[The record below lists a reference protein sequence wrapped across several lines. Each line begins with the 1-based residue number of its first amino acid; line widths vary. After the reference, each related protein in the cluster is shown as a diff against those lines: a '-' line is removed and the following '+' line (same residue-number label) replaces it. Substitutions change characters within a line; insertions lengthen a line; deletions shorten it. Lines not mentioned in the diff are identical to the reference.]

1 MRFRLKVTFCMI
13 SLMTLLFSIGSCALI
28 SRSFQASL
36 AREQTNATESYQ
48 LLLNTLQ
55 TVGSIQPWTSAAAF
69 SDTLEQIIPQQGSR
83 WAGVLLT
90 CQGKTIYSTGSAAS
104 ALSPP
109 QVLPVDDQSALTH
122 LTDSQGKRYIQ
133 LSRAFSVGS
142 DTVYLTAATDLT
154 HLYDIRARQQTTFY
168 RIFAVMVVICTLL
181 SCTIAYLLT
190 RSLGRLSQAA
200 REIAAGHWDYRVG
213 LNTGDEIGLLARD
226 FDSMAERVEA
236 SVEELQAAMER
247 QEQFVGSFTH
257 ELKTPMTS
265 IIGYA
270 DLLRSQS
277 LSAEE
282 QRDAVNYIFSE
293 GRRLE
298 RLSLTLLNIFA
309 LEDGN
314 LTRSPVSL
322 QELVNDLVVH
332 LRPQYAQ
339 AGIRLHVRCPAGVC
353 LLEGDL
359 HPLPPAQPAGQRP
372 EILRP
377 RRGHLGGRRSSRRTG
392 ACWRCRT
399 TGVASRLD
407 ALNHL
412 TEAFYR
418 VDKSRSRRQ
427 GGAGLGLTL
436 CAKIAAL
443 HDGSIRFD
451 STPSLGTTV
460 LVTLKGDRL

>member
-13 SLMTLLFSIGSCALI
+13 CLMTLLFSIGSCALI
-28 SRSFQASL
+28 SLSFHASL
-36 AREQTNATESYQ
+36 EREQTNATESYQ

-55 TVGSIQPWTSAAAF
+55 TVGSIQPWSSATEF
-69 SDTLEQIIPQQGSR
+69 SETLAQIIPQQGSR
-83 WAGVLLT
+83 WAGILLT
-90 CQGKTIYSTGSAAS
+90 CKDKTIYSYGNAA
-104 ALSPP
+104 AVLSPP
-109 QVLPVDDQSALTH
+109 EAPLEDSYCNLTH
-122 LTDSQGKRYIQ
+122 LTDAQGKRYIQ

-142 DTVYLTAATDLT
+142 DTVYLTAATDLS
-154 HLYDIRARQQTTFY
+154 HIYDIRSRQQTTFY
-168 RIFAVMVVICTLL
+168 WIFALMVGICTLL
-181 SCTIAYLLT
+181 SYTIAYLLT
-190 RSLGRLSQAA
+190 RPLGRLSKAA
-200 REIAAGHWDYRVG
+200 QEIAAGHWNYRVG
-213 LNTGDEIGLLARD
+213 LKTGDEIGLLARD

-236 SVEELQAAMER
+236 SVEALQASMER

-270 DLLRSQS
+270 DLLRSQT
-277 LSAEE
+277 LSPEE

-309 LEDGN
+309 LEDGA
-314 LTRSPVSL
+314 LSRTPVSL
-322 QELVNDLVVH
+322 SDLVTDLVIH

-339 AGIRLHVRCPAGVC
+339 ADIRLRARCQPGVR

-359 HPLPPAQPAGQRP
+359 IRSLLLNLLDNARKAFDQGGDIWVGVRLTEDGCLLTVQDNGRGIPP
-372 EILRP
+372 
-377 RRGHLGGRRSSRRTG
+377 
-392 ACWRCRT
+392 
-399 TGVASRLD
+399 D

-443 HDGSIRFD
+443 HDGSIHFD
-451 STPSLGTTV
+451 STPGIGTTV
-460 LVTLKGDRL
+460 TVTLKGGRP

>member
-36 AREQTNATESYQ
+36 DREQTNATESYQ

-55 TVGSIQPWTSAAAF
+55 TVGSIQPWTSAAEF

-90 CQGKTIYSTGSAAS
+90 CQGKTIYSTSSAAS
-104 ALSPP
+104 ALAPP
-109 QVLPVDDQSALTH
+109 NLLPEDSQSVLTH
-122 LTDSQGKRYIQ
+122 LSDSQGKRYIQ

-154 HLYDIRARQQTTFY
+154 HLYDIRTRQQTTFY

-181 SCTIAYLLT
+181 SYTTAYLLT
-190 RSLGRLSQAA
+190 RPLGRLSQAA

-322 QELVNDLVVH
+322 QELITDLVVH

-339 AGIRLHVRCPAGVC
+339 AGIQLHVRCPAGVC
-353 LLEGDL
+353 MLEGDL
-359 HPLPPAQPAGQRP
+359 IRSLLLNLLDNARKSFDHGGDIWVEVQFTEDGCVLAVQDNG
-372 EILRP
+372 
-377 RRGHLGGRRSSRRTG
+377 RGIP
-392 ACWRCRT
+392 
-399 TGVASRLD
+399 LD

>member
-55 TVGSIQPWTSAAAF
+55 TVGSIQPWTSAAEF

-90 CQGKTIYSTGSAAS
+90 CQGETIYSTGSAAS

-109 QVLPVDDQSALTH
+109 KVGPEDDQSALTH

-181 SCTIAYLLT
+181 SYTIAYLLT
-190 RSLGRLSQAA
+190 RPLGRLSQAA

-213 LNTGDEIGLLARD
+213 LNTGDEIGLLTRD

-282 QRDAVNYIFSE
+282 QRDAMNYIFSE

-322 QELVNDLVVH
+322 QELITDLVVH

-359 HPLPPAQPAGQRP
+359 IRSLLLNLLDNARKSFDHGGDIWVEAKFTEDGCVLAVQDNG
-372 EILRP
+372 
-377 RRGHLGGRRSSRRTG
+377 RGIP
-392 ACWRCRT
+392 
-399 TGVASRLD
+399 LD

-443 HDGSIRFD
+443 HDGSIHFD

-460 LVTLKGDRL
+460 TVTLKGDRL

>member
-1 MRFRLKVTFCMI
+1 
-13 SLMTLLFSIGSCALI
+13 
-28 SRSFQASL
+28 
-36 AREQTNATESYQ
+36 
-48 LLLNTLQ
+48 
-55 TVGSIQPWTSAAAF
+55 
-69 SDTLEQIIPQQGSR
+69 
-83 WAGVLLT
+83 
-90 CQGKTIYSTGSAAS
+90 
-104 ALSPP
+104 
-109 QVLPVDDQSALTH
+109 
-122 LTDSQGKRYIQ
+122 
-133 LSRAFSVGS
+133 
-142 DTVYLTAATDLT
+142 
-154 HLYDIRARQQTTFY
+154 
-168 RIFAVMVVICTLL
+168 
-181 SCTIAYLLT
+181 
-190 RSLGRLSQAA
+190 
-200 REIAAGHWDYRVG
+200 
-213 LNTGDEIGLLARD
+213 
-226 FDSMAERVEA
+226 
-236 SVEELQAAMER
+236 
-247 QEQFVGSFTH
+247 
-257 ELKTPMTS
+257 MTS

-359 HPLPPAQPAGQRP
+359 IRSLRSTCWTTPRKSFDHGGDIWVEAQFT
-372 EILRP
+372 E
-377 RRGHLGGRRSSRRTG
+377 TG

-399 TGVASRLD
+399 TGVAIPLD

-418 VDKSRSRRQ
+418 VDKSRSPAAGR
-427 GGAGLGLTL
+427 AGLGLTL

-443 HDGSIRFD
+443 HDGSHPLRQHPQPGHH
-451 STPSLGTTV
+451 PSS
-460 LVTLKGDRL
+460 

>member
-36 AREQTNATESYQ
+36 DREQTNATESYQ

-55 TVGSIQPWTSAAAF
+55 TVGSIQPWTSAAEF

-90 CQGKTIYSTGSAAS
+90 CQGKTIYSTSSAAS
-104 ALSPP
+104 ALAPP
-109 QVLPVDDQSALTH
+109 NLLPEDSQSVLTH
-122 LTDSQGKRYIQ
+122 LSDSQGKRYIQ

-154 HLYDIRARQQTTFY
+154 HLYDIRTRQQTTFY

-181 SCTIAYLLT
+181 SYTTAYLLT
-190 RSLGRLSQAA
+190 RPLGRLSQAA

-322 QELVNDLVVH
+322 QELITDLVVH

-353 LLEGDL
+353 MLEGDL
-359 HPLPPAQPAGQRP
+359 IRSLLLNLLDNARKSFDHGGDIWVEVQFTEDGCVLAVQDNG
-372 EILRP
+372 
-377 RRGHLGGRRSSRRTG
+377 RGIP
-392 ACWRCRT
+392 
-399 TGVASRLD
+399 LD

>member
-83 WAGVLLT
+83 RAGVLLT

-181 SCTIAYLLT
+181 SYTIAYLLT

-200 REIAAGHWDYRVG
+200 REIAAGH
-213 LNTGDEIGLLARD
+213 
-226 FDSMAERVEA
+226 
-236 SVEELQAAMER
+236 
-247 QEQFVGSFTH
+247 
-257 ELKTPMTS
+257 
-265 IIGYA
+265 
-270 DLLRSQS
+270 
-277 LSAEE
+277 
-282 QRDAVNYIFSE
+282 
-293 GRRLE
+293 
-298 RLSLTLLNIFA
+298 
-309 LEDGN
+309 
-314 LTRSPVSL
+314 
-322 QELVNDLVVH
+322 
-332 LRPQYAQ
+332 
-339 AGIRLHVRCPAGVC
+339 
-353 LLEGDL
+353 
-359 HPLPPAQPAGQRP
+359 
-372 EILRP
+372 
-377 RRGHLGGRRSSRRTG
+377 
-392 ACWRCRT
+392 
-399 TGVASRLD
+399 
-407 ALNHL
+407 
-412 TEAFYR
+412 
-418 VDKSRSRRQ
+418 
-427 GGAGLGLTL
+427 
-436 CAKIAAL
+436 
-443 HDGSIRFD
+443 
-451 STPSLGTTV
+451 
-460 LVTLKGDRL
+460 

>member
-104 ALSPP
+104 ALAPP

-181 SCTIAYLLT
+181 SYTIAYLLT

-282 QRDAVNYIFSE
+282 QQDAVNYIFSE

-359 HPLPPAQPAGQRP
+359 IRSLLLNLLDNARKSFDHGGDIWVEAQFTEDGCVLAVQDNG
-372 EILRP
+372 
-377 RRGHLGGRRSSRRTG
+377 RGIP
-392 ACWRCRT
+392 
-399 TGVASRLD
+399 LD